1 VPKTA
6 WLLLNVFDEFF
17 QATEHFNLIISFVDH
32 TIVWVFY
39 PYYTL
44 GSSYQPFR
52 IKIHGALAVT
62 FFFSPWPDFLQVGPD
77 QFEKAS
83 AAGGGT
89 GNPFEGGFGNPFEDI
104 FSGGGGGGGG
114 MNDVCCP
121 HIILI
126 VIAYHLI
133 VLCLLVCFLLA
144 SSISA
149 LQCYCKETSI
159 VIHESYFIFVLPMG

>member
-39 PYYTL
+39 SYYTL

-62 FFFSPWPDFLQVGPD
+62 FFFSPWPDFYRLALINLRKRLLLEVELAIHLRVVLAIHLRI
-77 QFEKAS
+77 FS
-83 AAGGGT
+83 AAVVAVVV
-89 GNPFEGGFGNPFEDI
+89 E
-104 FSGGGGGGGG
+104 
-114 MNDVCCP
+114 
-121 HIILI
+121 
-126 VIAYHLI
+126 
-133 VLCLLVCFLLA
+133 
-144 SSISA
+144 
-149 LQCYCKETSI
+149 
-159 VIHESYFIFVLPMG
+159 